1 MRVVII
7 VLTVAIVSVFAVG
20 CKDVSKSNSNVSG
33 DTCEHCRY

>member
-20 CKDVSKSNSNVSG
+20 CKDVSKSSSNVSKA
-33 DTCEHCRY
+33 TCEYCK

>member
-20 CKDVSKSNSNVSG
+20 CKDVSKSSSNVSG
-33 DTCEHCRY
+33 ATCEYCK